1 MELQSIRI
9 HGHDIG
15 YRTAGSGP
23 VVVLVHGLATTSA
36 TWGRVMPALAERF
49 TVVAPDL
56 LGHGGSTKAA
66 GDYSLGAQASGLR
79 DVMIALGHER
89 ATLVGHSLGGGVTLQ
104 FAYQFPGRCER
115 LVLVDS
121 GGLGRDVSW
130 HLRALSF
137 PGLEHLMPPAAFAP
151 RLQAAGSAVV
161 RWLGRIGLRPAPSFD
176 EMWSTYGSLADAETR
191 RAFFHTLHSVVDIRG
206 QRPSA
211 MNRLYLLAA
220 LPTLIVW
227 GERDRLIPVSHGRA
241 AHEAIPGSV
250 MRVFEGVGHFPQH
263 DRPEEFVRTMVE
275 FIDSSPPADLSEAR
289 LGEMLAAVALPAPAR

>member
-176 EMWSTYGSLADAETR
+176 EMWSTYASLADAETR

-275 FIDSSPPADLSEAR
+275 FIDSSPPAHLSEAR
-289 LGEMLAAVALPAPAR
+289 LGEMLAAVALPAPGR

>member
-1 MELQSIRI
+1 M
-9 HGHDIG
+9 
-15 YRTAGSGP
+15 
-23 VVVLVHGLATTSA
+23 LVHGLATSSA
-36 TWGRVMPALAERF
+36 TWGRVMPSLAERF

-56 LGHGGSTKAA
+56 LGHGGSTKSA
-66 GDYSLGAQASGLR
+66 GDYSLGAQASGIR
-79 DVMIALGHER
+79 DLMIALGHER
-89 ATLVGHSLGGGVTLQ
+89 ATLVGHSWGGGVALQ

-137 PGLEHLMPPAAFAP
+137 PGMEHLMPPAAFAP
-151 RLQAAGSAVV
+151 RLHAAGMAVV
-161 RWLGRIGLRPAPSFD
+161 GWLRHIGLRPPPSFD

-191 RAFFHTLHSVVDIRG
+191 RAFFHTLHSVVDLRG

-220 LPTLIVW
+220 MPTLIVW

-250 MRVFEGVGHFPQH
+250 LRVFEGVGHFPQH
-263 DRPEEFVRTMVE
+263 DRPEEFVRAMVD
-275 FIDSSPPADLSEAR
+275 FIDSSVPADLSEAH
-289 LGEMLAAVALPAPAR
+289 LGELLGAVGLLEPAP